1 MTKVAY
7 RARIDYNTDNLLFQ
21 YETFKK
27 GVKNRFYYLTSSF
40 DGFNELTV
48 ERKEELK
55 KAASGE
61 IISAVYYDDLNYL
74 PLLNDRNEIEHL

>member
-1 MTKVAY
+1 MIKARY
-7 RARIDYNTDNLLFQ
+7 RTRRSIDYDTNNLLFQ

-55 KAASGE
+55 KEAILLQKKYCEEKMHFAQT
-61 IISAVYYDDLNYL
+61 IIKY
-74 PLLNDRNEIEHL
+74 

>member
-55 KAASGE
+55 KEAILLQKKYCEEKMHFAQT
-61 IISAVYYDDLNYL
+61 IIKY
-74 PLLNDRNEIEHL
+74 